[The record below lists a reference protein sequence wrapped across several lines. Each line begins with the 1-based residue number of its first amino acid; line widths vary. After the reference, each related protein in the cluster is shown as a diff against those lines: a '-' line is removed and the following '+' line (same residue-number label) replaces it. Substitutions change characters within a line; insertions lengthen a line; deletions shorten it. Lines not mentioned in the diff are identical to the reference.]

1 MPAPSSMSALDKIS
15 EAFPHLAVLCE
26 QIHDFHR
33 RQLWHQLTDSL
44 QELVNDPVFASGTHL
59 YELYNS
65 MLKLIARKLSPLR
78 VSQLVY
84 SVSKQLDRPVAGT
97 FLSDFLDVIKLDSEA
112 TILVNLYITEA
123 YIQIGDESS
132 YKERISAS
140 ETKVSTTPVGNEVMS
155 QLYKC
160 KLMISRVVGD
170 ATLFYKN
177 SLLYLAHTPLQTI
190 SSSEQN
196 ALAAELCLA
205 ALLGESVY
213 QLGELLLHPIFKS
226 LEGSNHAWLH
236 SLVIAFSKGDLDAFN
251 AITARNAALM
261 QSLPSLRDGQ
271 VQLREKIRVFALME
285 LARDR
290 PANARTMPFD
300 IIAQRASLSV
310 AEVEFLVMK
319 AVSLGLVK
327 GSIDQ
332 VGQKVVVKWVQPRVL
347 EHESIS
353 RLCSQLETWQKQ
365 VEVTAQL
372 LQSEGGDMVASQ

>member
-1 MPAPSSMSALDKIS
+1 MSALDKIS
-15 EAFPHLAVLCE
+15 EAVPHLAVLCE
-26 QIHDFHR
+26 QIQDFHR

-44 QELVNDPVFASGTHL
+44 QELVVDPVFASGTHL

-65 MLKLIARKLSPLR
+65 MIKLIARKLSPLR
-78 VSQLVY
+78 VSQLAY
-84 SVSKQLDRPVAGT
+84 AVSKQLDRPVAIT
-97 FLSDFLDVIKLDSEA
+97 FLKDFLDVIKMDSEA
-112 TILVNLYITEA
+112 QILVSLYITEG
-123 YIQIGDESS
+123 YIQIGDEAS
-132 YKERISAS
+132 YKEGISAS
-140 ETKVSTTPVGNEVMS
+140 EAKVSTTPYGNEVMS

-160 KLMISRVVGD
+160 KLMISRLVGD
-170 ATLFYKN
+170 ATLFYRN

-190 SSSEQN
+190 SPSEQN
-196 ALAAELCLA
+196 AHAAELCMA

-251 AITARNAALM
+251 TITARNSVLV
-261 QSLPSLRDGQ
+261 QSLQPLVDGQ

-332 VGQKVVVKWVQPRVL
+332 VGQKVVIKWVQPRVL

-365 VEVTAQL
+365 VEATAQL
-372 LQSEGGDMVASQ
+372 LQSEGGDMVVSQ

>member
-1 MPAPSSMSALDKIS
+1 LVTLYIS
-15 EAFPHLAVLCE
+15 E
-26 QIHDFHR
+26 
-33 RQLWHQLTDSL
+33 
-44 QELVNDPVFASGTHL
+44 G
-59 YELYNS
+59 
-65 MLKLIARKLSPLR
+65 
-78 VSQLVY
+78 
-84 SVSKQLDRPVAGT
+84 
-97 FLSDFLDVIKLDSEA
+97 
-112 TILVNLYITEA
+112 
-123 YIQIGDESS
+123 YIQIGDEAN
-132 YKERISAS
+132 YKQKISDSELNISAAS
-140 ETKVSTTPVGNEVMS
+140 VGNEVMS

-160 KLMISRVVGD
+160 KLMISRSVGD
-170 ATLFYKN
+170 ATLFYRN
-177 SLLYLAHTPLQTI
+177 SLLYLAHTPLQSI
-190 SSSEQN
+190 PSAEQN
-196 ALAAELCLA
+196 SLAAELCLA

-251 AITARNAALM
+251 SITASNALLM
-261 QSLPSLRDGQ
+261 QSHPPLVRGQ

-300 IIAQRASLSV
+300 VIAQRASLSV

-332 VGQKVVVKWVQPRVL
+332 VGQKVIVKWVQPRVL

-353 RLCSQLETWQKQ
+353 RLCAQLETWQQQ
-365 VEVTAQL
+365 VETTAQL
-372 LQSEGGDMVASQ
+372 LQSESGDMVASQ

>member
-1 MPAPSSMSALDKIS
+1 MSALDKIS

-26 QIHDFHR
+26 QIQDFHR

-65 MLKLIARKLSPLR
+65 MLKLVARKLSPLR

-236 SLVIAFSKGDLDAFN
+236 SLVIAFSKGDLEAFN

-353 RLCSQLETWQKQ
+353 RMCSQLETWQKQ

>member
-1 MPAPSSMSALDKIS
+1 MSALDKIS
-15 EAFPHLAVLCE
+15 EAYPHLAVLCE
-26 QIHDFHR
+26 QIQDFHR
-33 RQLWHQLTDSL
+33 RQLWHQLTDCL
-44 QELVNDPVFASGTHL
+44 IELVNDPVFASGTHL
-59 YELYNS
+59 YDLYNS

-78 VSQLVY
+78 VSQIVY
-84 SVSKQLDRPVAGT
+84 SVSKQLDRPVAIT
-97 FLSDFLDVIKLDSEA
+97 FLTDFLDVIKMDSEA
-112 TILVNLYITEA
+112 TILITLYITEA
-123 YIQIGDESS
+123 YIQIGEEKN
-132 YKERISAS
+132 YKDRVSAS
-140 ETKVSTTPVGNEVMS
+140 EKDVAITPVGNEVMS

-160 KLMISRVVGD
+160 KLMISRLVGD
-170 ATLFYKN
+170 ATLFYRN
-177 SLLYLAHTPLQTI
+177 SLLYLAHTPLHAI
-190 SSSEQN
+190 SPAEQN
-196 ALAAELCLA
+196 ALAAELCMA

-213 QLGELLLHPIFKS
+213 QLGELLLHPIFMS

-236 SLVIAFSKGDLDAFN
+236 SLVIAFSKGDLDSFN
-251 AITARNAALM
+251 AITARNAVLM
-261 QSLPSLRDGQ
+261 QSHPPLVNGQ

-290 PANARTMPFD
+290 PANARTMPFEV
-300 IIAQRASLSV
+300 IAQRASLNI

-372 LQSEGGDMVASQ
+372 LQSEGGDMMVASQ

>member
-1 MPAPSSMSALDKIS
+1 MSALDKIS

-26 QIHDFHR
+26 QIQDLRR

-65 MLKLIARKLSPLR
+65 MLKLIARNLSPLR

-84 SVSKQLDRPVAGT
+84 SVSKQLDRSVAIT
-97 FLSDFLDVIKLDSEA
+97 FLTDFLDVIKSDSEA
-112 TILVNLYITEA
+112 TILVTLYITEG
-123 YIQIGDESS
+123 YIQLGDEAN
-132 YKERISAS
+132 YKERVSAS
-140 ETKVSTTPVGNEVMS
+140 ESKVGLTPVGNEVMS

-160 KLMISRVVGD
+160 KLMISRLVGD
-170 ATLFYKN
+170 ATMFYKN

-190 SSSEQN
+190 SPVEQN

-251 AITARNAALM
+251 AITARNAVVM
-261 QSLPSLRDGQ
+261 QSHPPLIQGE

-300 IIAQRASLSV
+300 VIAQRASLSI

-365 VEVTAQL
+365 VEATAQL
-372 LQSEGGDMVASQ
+372 LQSEGGDMVASN